1 MAGRSVVR
9 ALLVLTAACSS
20 QDSDAQNAGRTQPKT
35 VTHAAAAG
43 ETALANNEHATVQ
56 AEMRRVDFH
65 VDSSIILGIHY
76 LRGGLVPLTS
86 SGVPYFDDKRSFL
99 FKIDTAEIRISM
111 RSLNDLLNRYVF
123 AYPGAP
129 LHRLQVSIEG
139 TQLKQKAVT
148 HGITVTT
155 VSDVSVTP
163 EGDIRLH
170 PTSIKAAGLPVG
182 GGLRAFGLRLQK
194 LVDLSGAKGVRFEGN
209 DLLLSV
215 RQLLPPP
222 AINGHLVAV
231 TLADSEMV
239 QVFRPND
246 GRATSVLRAVDA
258 STPNYMYYRGGVLRF
273 GRLTMTDAD
282 LLIVDADPSNPFDF
296 FLDHYNDQLVAGYSK
311 NTMSKALISVWPD
324 YRTAAA
330 TQRKGG
336 LRPAVPHAK

>member
-1 MAGRSVVR
+1 MLGRVAVR
-9 ALLVLTAACSS
+9 ALLVVIAACSS
-20 QDSDAQNAGRTQPKT
+20 SDSNAQNAARAKTPKVAHPAT
-35 VTHAAAAG
+35 GG
-43 ETALANNEHATVQ
+43 ETALAKNDRPTVQ
-56 AEMRRVDFH
+56 AEMRRVDFR
-65 VDSSIILGIHY
+65 VDSTIILGIHY
-76 LRGGLVPLTS
+76 LRGELVPLTS

-129 LHRLQVSIEG
+129 LRRLQVSVEG
-139 TQLKQKAVT
+139 KQLKQKAVT

-182 GGLRAFGLRLQK
+182 GVLRAFGLRLQK
-194 LVDLSGAKGVRFEGN
+194 LVDLSGAKGVRFDGN
-209 DLLLSV
+209 DLLLSIS
-215 RQLLPPP
+215 QLLPPP

-231 TLADSEMV
+231 SVADSEMV
-239 QVFRPND
+239 QVFRPGD
-246 GRATSVLRAVDA
+246 GRVTTVLRAVDP

-282 LLIVDADPSNPFDF
+282 LLIVDADPSDPFDF
-296 FLDHYNDQLVAGYSK
+296 YLDHYNDQLAAGYSK
-311 NTMSKALISVWPD
+311 NTVSKALISVWPD
-324 YRTAAA
+324 YRAAAA
-330 TQRKGG
+330 TKRNGG
-336 LRPAVPHAK
+336 LRPAVPRAK